1 MSKYRICLVGAKL
14 CLRPI
19 ILFLDKMVRKPFYRR
34 INILCRL
41 RRKKQYYTAFLGG
54 KAAMPLISG
63 IIKRSIRFIRN
74 KYNTVKRYYK
84 KVRYLWDYTEYEWL
98 LCHDSSCLDRAK
110 TWLRPYSGHR
120 YFLLVMLYLGLCLLK
135 VIA

>member
-1 MSKYRICLVGAKL
+1 MIKEVIYFSKQVHRYCVMSKYRICLVGAKL

-34 INILCRL
+34 INILRRL

-63 IIKRSIRFIRN
+63 IIKRSIRFIRRN
-74 KYNTVKRYYK
+74 KY
-84 KVRYLWDYTEYEWL
+84 YL
-98 LCHDSSCLDRAK
+98 SN
-110 TWLRPYSGHR
+110 
-120 YFLLVMLYLGLCLLK
+120 
-135 VIA
+135 